1 MVAARCHLGAVDE
14 RGIGSGICLS
24 SRRGYYIVLA
34 VERGNT
40 R

>member
-24 SRRGYYIVLA
+24 SRRGYIVLA